1 MDQDKRSIMM
11 RGFLTVFAALTICSS
26 LAHAIPESAAQV
38 IQINQPI
45 INFVEKNSSEGLLSF
60 EIMNQGRRPH
70 SLVSVSS
77 PAAKQARLDQDSPG
91 KHGYQLEA
99 VTLNPKTTYKF
110 APQSSVV
117 RLQELKPHHTQSGG
131 LIPVTLGFDDGSQ
144 VQVSARVQAIN

>member
-1 MDQDKRSIMM
+1 M
-11 RGFLTVFAALTICSS
+11 RGIITVFVALSVVST

-38 IQINQPI
+38 IQINHPI
-45 INFVEKNSSEGLLSF
+45 INFVEKSPSEGMLSF
-60 EIMNQGRRPH
+60 EIVNQGRRPH

-99 VTLNPKTTYKF
+99 VTLNPKTAYKF

-117 RLQELKPHHTQSGG
+117 RLQEFKLHAQRGDVV
-131 LIPVTLGFDDGSQ
+131 PVTLVFDDGSH
-144 VQVSARVQAIN
+144 VEISARVQAIN